1 MDFDIPN
8 DDLARLASDPS
19 YTGGFSGDVVDLYR
33 QTLQIVAAV
42 PSESALEGFMC
53 LKYSAVPG
61 QKTLRKIAL
70 SNVASLIVR
79 MQNGRRDPKMIIER
93 IDQKGNKK

>member
-19 YTGGFSGDVVDLYR
+19 YRGGFSDDVVDLYR

-42 PSESALEGFMC
+42 PSESALEAFRC

-61 QKTLRKIAL
+61 QKALRKIAL
-70 SNVASLIVR
+70 TNVASLIVR
-79 MQNGRRDPKMIIER
+79 IQNGKRDPKLIIER
-93 IDQKGNKK
+93 IDREGKK